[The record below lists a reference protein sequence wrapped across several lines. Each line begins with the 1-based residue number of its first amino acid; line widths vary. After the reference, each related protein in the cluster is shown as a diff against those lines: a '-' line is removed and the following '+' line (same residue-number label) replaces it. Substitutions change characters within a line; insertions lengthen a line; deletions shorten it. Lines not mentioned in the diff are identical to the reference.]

1 MSARVVLVPRSG
13 VSGSLDV
20 EGLTA
25 DRLAAL
31 AEHEIARLPVWH
43 SRRRGE
49 LGEFFDIR
57 GGNAPAVVIQGSVG
71 HVHGI
76 AMGMLGG
83 DLLIEGDAGNATA
96 AEMHGGR
103 VEIRGAAGHDAGA
116 GMSGGTLDIS
126 GDTGDRLGAGRPG
139 AQKGMSGGEIVVR
152 GSAGVDAGAACR
164 RGLIVVMGNAG
175 ADAARSMIA
184 GSLLVA
190 GRCGDGAA
198 RLNKRGSVIA
208 IGGLEV
214 PSSYRYACTFRP
226 PHLRV
231 TLTYLAR
238 RYGLSFDSA
247 VVNGRYRRFCGDLLA
262 PGKGEILVWTDS

>member
-1 MSARVVLVPRSG
+1 MSARVVLLPRSG
-13 VSGSLDV
+13 VTGSLDV
-20 EGLTA
+20 EGLTP
-25 DRLAAL
+25 DRAAAL
-31 AEHEIARLPVWH
+31 SENEIAQLPVWH
-43 SRRRGE
+43 GRRRAQ
-49 LGEFFDIR
+49 LGEFFEVR
-57 GGNAPAVVIQGSVG
+57 GGNAPALVIQGSVA

-76 AMGMLGG
+76 AMGMAGG
-83 DLLIEGDAGNATA
+83 DLLIEGDAGKATA
-96 AEMHGGR
+96 ADMRGGR
-103 VEIRGAAGHDAGA
+103 VEIRGNVGDDAGA
-116 GMSGGTLDIS
+116 GMSGGVLDIS
-126 GDTGDRLGAGRPG
+126 GDTGDRLGAARPG

-152 GSAGVDAGAACR
+152 GSTGIDAAAACR

-184 GSLLVA
+184 GSLLVG

-238 RYGLSFDSA
+238 RYRLSFDAA
-247 VVNGRYRRFCGDLLA
+247 VVSGRYRRFCGDLLA
-262 PGKGEILVWTDS
+262 PGKGEILVWTDA

>member
-1 MSARVVLVPRSG
+1 MSARVVLLPRAG
-13 VSGSLDV
+13 VTGSLDV

-25 DRLAAL
+25 DRLATRS
-31 AEHEIARLPVWH
+31 ETEIAQLPVWH
-43 SRRRGE
+43 RRRRAL
-49 LGEFFDIR
+49 LGEFFDVR
-57 GGNAPAVVIQGSVG
+57 GGNAAALVIQGSVA

-76 AMGMLGG
+76 AVGMLGG
-83 DLLIEGDAGNATA
+83 DLLIEGDAGNGTA
-96 AEMHGGR
+96 AEMSGGR
-103 VEIRGAAGHDAGA
+103 VEIRGGVGDDAGA
-116 GMSGGTLDIS
+116 GMSGGVLDIR
-126 GDTGDRLGAGRPG
+126 GDTGDRLGAARPG

-152 GSAGVDAGAACR
+152 GSTGVDAAAACR

-184 GSLLVA
+184 GSLLVG

-226 PHLRV
+226 PHVRV

-238 RYGLSFDSA
+238 RYGLSFDAA
-247 VVNGRYRRFCGDLLA
+247 VITGRYQRFCGDLLA
-262 PGKGEILVWTDS
+262 PARGEILVWNGA